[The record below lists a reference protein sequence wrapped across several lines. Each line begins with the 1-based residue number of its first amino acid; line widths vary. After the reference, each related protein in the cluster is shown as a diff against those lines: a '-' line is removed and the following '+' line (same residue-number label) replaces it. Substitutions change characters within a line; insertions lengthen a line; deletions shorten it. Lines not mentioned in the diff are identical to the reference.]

1 MSGPPSLD
9 EVRLWIGIS
18 DFELP
23 DDQLADI
30 LAAET
35 AVQASDCAIPDPY
48 PAELK
53 LAMFRRCARAAA
65 ARPLPL
71 GSLPVADSGM
81 GAPFGAAAIPR
92 LDVEI
97 ERYEHDHRV
106 LGIA

>member
-1 MSGPPSLD
+1 MSGPPTLE
-9 EVRLWIGIS
+9 EVRGWIGIS

-23 DDQLADI
+23 DDQLARI

-35 AVQASDCAIPDPY
+35 NLQIADCDIPDPY
-48 PAELK
+48 PEELEMAI
-53 LAMFRRCARAAA
+53 LRRCARAAA

-81 GAPFGAAAIPR
+81 GAPYGAAAIPR

-97 ERYEHDHRV
+97 ERYEHEHRK
-106 LGIA
+106 IAFA

>member
-1 MSGPPSLD
+1 MAMPTLE
-9 EVRLWIGIS
+9 EVREWIGTS

-35 AVQASDCAIPDPY
+35 AVQASDCSIPDPY
-48 PAELK
+48 PAELR

-65 ARPLPL
+65 AKGLPL

-81 GAPFGAAAIPR
+81 GAPYGASILPR
-92 LDVEI
+92 LDAEI
-97 ERYEHDHRV
+97 ERYEHDHR
-106 LGIA
+106 LIGIA

>member
-1 MSGPPSLD
+1 MAAPTLE
-9 EVRLWIGIS
+9 EVREWIGIS
-18 DFELP
+18 DFGLS
-23 DDQLADI
+23 DDQLARI

-35 AVQASDCAIPDPY
+35 RLQAADCDIPDPY
-48 PAELK
+48 PDELGM
-53 LAMFRRCARAAA
+53 AMLRRCARAAA

-97 ERYEHDHRV
+97 ERYEHEHRV